1 MTDSCKF
8 TVSGASVYR
17 ILKAEGLI
25 REVQPKIVPAE
36 SEYWIQTTRTNQQWQ
51 TDATSLLV
59 KNWDWHYPDLGAG

>member
-17 ILKAEGLI
+17 ILKSEGLI

-36 SEYWIQTTRTNQQWQ
+36 SEYWIQTTRTNQQ
-51 TDATSLLV
+51 
-59 KNWDWHYPDLGAG
+59 